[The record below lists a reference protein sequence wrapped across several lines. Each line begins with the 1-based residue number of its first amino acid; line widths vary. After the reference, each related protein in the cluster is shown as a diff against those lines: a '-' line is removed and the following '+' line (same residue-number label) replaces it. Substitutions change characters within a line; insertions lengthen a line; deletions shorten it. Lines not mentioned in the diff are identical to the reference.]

1 MVNDKNPKAVPIEWR
16 VAGTLA
22 WFSALGRAV
31 SLPELERLLLKEPA
45 DRAELVKTLSRLGG
59 KVHERKGRY
68 WVKGATVHHS
78 TAKSDRAYRY
88 KWWRVRTAVGLLRQ
102 LPFVR
107 MVAVGNTL
115 ADHTAGEDSDIDLFI
130 VTDPKRLFT
139 ARLAVTA
146 LLQAAG
152 LRRHGKKVA
161 NRMCLSFWATTD
173 HLDLSDI
180 AFEPYDIYLAY
191 WIAGL
196 RPVLDGG
203 DTYRRFLEANRW
215 VKEYV
220 PGYADADFEPAAPSR
235 FTAWREKLLSGRFGD
250 RLEERLAAFQLKRID
265 TEPRAEEPDVRIIAD
280 RTMLKFHEK
289 ERRKVYR
296 AEWEL
301 LMRSLGFDPKHISL

>member
-1 MVNDKNPKAVPIEWR
+1 MVDDKNPRTVPIEWR

-31 SLPELERLLLKEPA
+31 SLSELERLLLKEPA
-45 DRAELVKTLSRLGG
+45 GRPELEKALSRLGG

-68 WVKGATVHHS
+68 WVKGATVHHH

-88 KWWRVRTAVGLLRQ
+88 KWWRTGVAVGLLRQ
-102 LPFVR
+102 LPFIR
-107 MVAVGNTL
+107 MAAVGNTL

-139 ARLAVTA
+139 ARLLVTA
-146 LLQAAG
+146 VLQVFG

-161 NRMCLSFWATTD
+161 NRMCLSFWTTTE

-191 WIAGL
+191 WVAGL

-203 DTYRRFLEANRW
+203 TYREFLKANRW
-215 VKEYV
+215 VNSYV
-220 PGYADADFEPAAPSR
+220 PGYADTEFEPPAPGRAA
-235 FTAWREKLLSGRFGD
+235 AWQERLLSGRIGD
-250 RLEERLAAFQLKRID
+250 RLEERLAKFQLKRID
-265 TEPRAEEPDVRIIAD
+265 TEPRSDEPDVRIIAD

-296 AEWEL
+296 TEWEL
-301 LMRSLGFDPKHISL
+301 LVRSLGFDPKHIGQ